1 MTMAQKLTAAQ
12 RKLYAPIEESISNAS
27 FRDWCAAIIET
38 LSDSAAHRLLP
49 VIRDTI
55 AENIKANG
63 GNMDKAQTAI
73 QLALTMLLTLEPA
86 TGSYWKN
93 HKAERDNLVEALVE
107 NLDGWEK
114 YSPYGK
120 IAQNRV
126 TNALAAIPRGAIQL
140 KLDSP
145 DAVATVGKGKSKVD
159 FVLRDALE
167 NGALKTQDNMLLDA
181 LLMEFYKTRQQT
193 TLLSLDDYLRLRGRE
208 VTPSNRKE
216 MRKEVIAS
224 LERLQ
229 NIRFTYNE
237 KAPNGKY
244 YQRGNVRLNG
254 GTAVIEN
261 SVIRWNWNAD
271 FMNSLMNYAPLDY
284 SKETLLADPRT
295 NVYYFSRFFDAHQR
309 RNEGKPNA
317 NTVTVAKL
325 LEVARNISTIEEVKA
340 KRGSP
345 KQKIIEPF
353 FRDLDNIDRL
363 LYSVYDADGNEIQPE
378 EIMDYETFI
387 GCKIVFTLEG
397 RPENLER
404 IAARKKREKKQ
415 GK

>member
-27 FRDWCAAIIET
+27 FREWCAAIIET

-126 TNALAAIPRGAIQL
+126 TNALATIPRGAIQL

-167 NGALKTQDNMLLDA
+167 NGGLKTQDQMLLDA
-181 LLMEFYKTRQQT
+181 LLMEFQKTHQQIT
-193 TLLSLDDYLRLRGRE
+193 ALSIDDYLRLRGRE
-208 VTPSNRKE
+208 VTASNRKE
-216 MRKEVIAS
+216 MRKEVLAS

-237 KAPNGKY
+237 KIRGKY

-261 SVIRWNWNAD
+261 SVIKWNWNIS
-271 FMNSLMNYAPLDY
+271 FMDSLMQLPPLDY
-284 SKETLLADPRT
+284 AKETLLADPRT
-295 NVYYFSRFFDAHQR
+295 NVYYFSRFLDLHQR

-325 LEVARNISTIEEVKA
+325 LEVARNVQPIEEVK
-340 KRGSP
+340 KGGRQSP
-345 KQKIIEPF
+345 RRRIIEPF
-353 FRDLDNIDRL
+353 FRDLDSIDRL
-363 LYSVYDADGNEIQPE
+363 LYSVYDADGNERQPE
-378 EIMDYETFI
+378 EIVDYETFI
-387 GCKIVFTLEG
+387 GCKIVYTLEG
-397 RPENLER
+397 RPANLER

>member
-12 RKLYAPIEESISNAS
+12 RKLYAPIEESIDNAD
-27 FRDWCAAIIET
+27 FHEWCAAIIET
-38 LSDSAAHRLLP
+38 LSDSTANRLLP
-49 VIRDTI
+49 VVRETV
-55 AENIKANG
+55 AANTERNG
-63 GNMDKAQTAI
+63 GREQAQI
-73 QLALTMLLTLEPA
+73 PVQMALTMLFTFDPA
-86 TGSYWKN
+86 FKSYWKD
-93 HKAERDNLVEALVE
+93 HKEEQDELAGIFIE
-107 NLDGWEK
+107 NMPDAFRE
-114 YSPYGK
+114 YTPYAK

-126 TNALAAIPRGAIQL
+126 TNALATIPRGAIQL

-167 NGALKTQDNMLLDA
+167 NGGLKTQDQMLLDA
-181 LLMEFYKTRQQT
+181 LLMEFQKTHQQIT
-193 TLLSLDDYLRLRGRE
+193 ALSIDDYLRLRGRE
-208 VTPSNRKE
+208 VTASNRKE
-216 MRKEVIAS
+216 MRKEVLAS

-237 KAPNGKY
+237 KIRGKY

-261 SVIRWNWNAD
+261 SVIKWNWNIS
-271 FMNSLMNYAPLDY
+271 FMDSLMQLPPLDY
-284 SKETLLADPRT
+284 AKETLLADPRT
-295 NVYYFSRFFDAHQR
+295 NVYYFSRFLDLHQR

-325 LEVARNISTIEEVKA
+325 LEVARNVQPIEEVK
-340 KRGSP
+340 KGGRQSP
-345 KQKIIEPF
+345 RRRIIEPF
-353 FRDLDNIDRL
+353 FRDLDSIDRL
-363 LYSVYDADGNEIQPE
+363 LYSVYDADGNERQPE
-378 EIMDYETFI
+378 EIVDYETFI
-387 GCKIVFTLEG
+387 GCKIVYTLEG
-397 RPENLER
+397 RPANLER

>member
-1 MTMAQKLTAAQ
+1 MTMVQKLTAAQ
-12 RKLYAPIEESISNAS
+12 RKLYAPIEEGINDAA
-27 FRDWCAAIIET
+27 FHDWCAAIIET
-38 LSDSAAHRLLP
+38 LSDSTANRLLP
-49 VIRDTI
+49 VVRETVT
-55 AENIKANG
+55 ANTERNG
-63 GNMDKAQTAI
+63 GREQAQI
-73 QLALTMLLTLEPA
+73 PVQMALTMLFTFDPA
-86 TGSYWKN
+86 FKSYWKD
-93 HKAERDNLVEALVE
+93 HKEEQDELAGIFIE
-107 NLDGWEK
+107 NMPDAFRE
-114 YSPYGK
+114 YTPYAK

-145 DAVATVGKGKSKVD
+145 DAVATVGKGKGKVD

-167 NGALKTQDNMLLDA
+167 NGGLKTQDQMLLDA
-181 LLMEFYKTRQQT
+181 LLMEFQKTHQQIT
-193 TLLSLDDYLRLRGRE
+193 ALSIDDYLRLRGRE
-208 VTPSNRKE
+208 VTASNRKE
-216 MRKEVIAS
+216 MRKEVLAS
-224 LERLQ
+224 LERLL

-237 KAPNGKY
+237 KVRGKY

-261 SVIRWNWNAD
+261 SVIKWNWNIS
-271 FMNSLMNYAPLDY
+271 FMDSLMQLPPLDY
-284 SKETLLADPRT
+284 AKETLLADPRT
-295 NVYYFSRFFDAHQR
+295 NVYYFSRFLDLHQR
-309 RNEGKPNA
+309 RNEGKPNE

-378 EIMDYETFI
+378 EIIDYETFI